1 MAGHPLV
8 SRAPR
13 SVAPGGRRRGRRL
26 PAADSDPPRAG
37 GGRAPGPPRTRQQP
51 GRQGGDGQS
60 RTRPGARCH
69 DVSRCRARRGVPLW
83 GVVQNRLRERLSAV
97 PAVAVA
103 GVLFAAVHVISA
115 VGDPAAVG
123 TLIVLLVPAGLVL
136 GAVYEYTGNLVVPW
150 LVHST
155 HNSVLLTAILVGGP
169 EQGAA
174 VLFALLGVA

>member
-1 MAGHPLV
+1 M
-8 SRAPR
+8 
-13 SVAPGGRRRGRRL
+13 
-26 PAADSDPPRAG
+26 
-37 GGRAPGPPRTRQQP
+37 
-51 GRQGGDGQS
+51 
-60 RTRPGARCH
+60 
-69 DVSRCRARRGVPLW
+69 
-83 GVVQNRLRERLSAV
+83 
-97 PAVAVA
+97 AVA